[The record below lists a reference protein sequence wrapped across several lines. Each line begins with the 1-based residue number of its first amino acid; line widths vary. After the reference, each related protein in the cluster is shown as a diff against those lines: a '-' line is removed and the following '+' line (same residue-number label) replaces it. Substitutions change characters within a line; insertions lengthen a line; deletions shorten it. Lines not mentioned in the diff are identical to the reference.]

1 MEKTDLYT
9 DAHLFVS
16 AIRVLENQKGASP
29 SIEDVCRTIS
39 VSLEQGNIICR
50 KLNDM
55 EIIEVVEGAYGT
67 KLFVRNFLLIE
78 EIPKEAEESKLE
90 DEIKKFQDSKKGH
103 SKELEAFRQ
112 KQKLK
117 KKDLFAEL
125 NQKLKKGIDS
135 E

>member
-1 MEKTDLYT
+1 MKKTDLYT

-16 AIRVLENQKGASP
+16 AIRILENQKGASP

-39 VSLEQGNIICR
+39 VSLEQGNMVCR

>member
-16 AIRVLENQKGASP
+16 AIRILENQKGASP

-39 VSLEQGNIICR
+39 VSLEQGNMVCR

-112 KQKLK
+112 KQKQK

>member
-16 AIRVLENQKGASP
+16 AIRILENQKGASP

-39 VSLEQGNIICR
+39 VSLEQGNMVCR